1 MHDLRLLTVLR
12 EVALRGSFSAAA
24 EALAY
29 TQPAVSQQIA
39 RLEKQVGVKLIE
51 REPRGIRLTPA
62 GEVLVRHTERILAQL
77 AAADEELQ
85 EVAAMARGRLR
96 IGSFATAAGTIVP
109 RAVAA
114 FRRLRP
120 AIEVDIALLDPHE
133 SIPALRHGDIEI
145 AITEEG
151 GFDSEADTTGL
162 QVEHLLDDHMWV
174 SLPADHPLATR
185 HAIELADLREEDWMF
200 ACLSGTCADSN
211 VVLRA
216 CQDAGFQPRIA
227 YQSDDYFAIQGLVAS
242 GMGVAL
248 IPGLGLAS
256 TREDVAVR
264 RVKGRPPYRRVAAI
278 TAGDLDRRRDPDDA
292 RVPARRRRGL
302 RRVRARR
309 GRLSR
314 DVGPEGPVVAA
325 RVAGLEVARPVV
337 LVEEVGHLG
346 AGLAGTRVDGL
357 DVGRPDVDRRA
368 GGAQVLGRRAL
379 EVVAAAPEHDHRVA
393 EPQLGVRDR
402 AVGVLVA
409 LGRFEAERLEPGD
422 RRGGVVV
429 AECGIAGHA
438 AQARPGSAPRL
449 ERL

>member
-77 AAADEELQ
+77 AAADEELLD
-85 EVAAMARGRLR
+85 VAAQARGRLR

-120 AIEVDIALLDPHE
+120 AVEVEIALLDPHE
-133 SIPALRHGDIEI
+133 SIPAVRRGDIEI

-151 GFDSEADTTGL
+151 GFSGDADTDGL
-162 QVEHLLDDHMWV
+162 EIEHLLDDHMWV

-185 HAIELADLREEDWMF
+185 HAIELSELRDEEWMF
-200 ACLSGTCADSN
+200 ACLTGTCADSN

-264 RVKGRPPYRRVAAI
+264 PVKGRPPYRRVSAI
-278 TAGDLDRRRDPDDA
+278 TAGEA
-292 RVPARRRRGL
+292 
-302 RRVRARR
+302 
-309 GRLSR
+309 
-314 DVGPEGPVVAA
+314 
-325 RVAGLEVARPVV
+325 
-337 LVEEVGHLG
+337 
-346 AGLAGTRVDGL
+346 
-357 DVGRPDVDRRA
+357 A
-368 GGAQVLGRRAL
+368 GGAIPTMLECLRDAGAL
-379 EVVAAAPEHDHRVA
+379 YAESGLAAAA
-393 EPQLGVRDR
+393 
-402 AVGVLVA
+402 
-409 LGRFEAERLEPGD
+409 
-422 RRGGVVV
+422 
-429 AECGIAGHA
+429 
-438 AQARPGSAPRL
+438 
-449 ERL
+449 

>member
-77 AAADEELQ
+77 AAADEELLD
-85 EVAAMARGRLR
+85 VAAQARGRLR

-120 AIEVDIALLDPHE
+120 AVEVEIALLDPHE
-133 SIPALRHGDIEI
+133 SIPAVRRGDIEI

-151 GFDSEADTTGL
+151 GFSGDADTDGL
-162 QVEHLLDDHMWV
+162 EIEHLLDDHMWV

-185 HAIELADLREEDWMF
+185 HAIELSELRDEEWMF
-200 ACLSGTCADSN
+200 ACLTGTCADSN

-256 TREDVAVR
+256 TRDDVAVR
-264 RVKGRPPYRRVAAI
+264 PVKGRPPYRRVAAV
-278 TAGDLDRRRDPDDA
+278 TAGEA
-292 RVPARRRRGL
+292 
-302 RRVRARR
+302 
-309 GRLSR
+309 
-314 DVGPEGPVVAA
+314 
-325 RVAGLEVARPVV
+325 
-337 LVEEVGHLG
+337 
-346 AGLAGTRVDGL
+346 
-357 DVGRPDVDRRA
+357 A
-368 GGAQVLGRRAL
+368 GGAIPTMLECLRDAGAL
-379 EVVAAAPEHDHRVA
+379 YAESGLAAAA
-393 EPQLGVRDR
+393 
-402 AVGVLVA
+402 
-409 LGRFEAERLEPGD
+409 
-422 RRGGVVV
+422 
-429 AECGIAGHA
+429 
-438 AQARPGSAPRL
+438 
-449 ERL
+449 

>member
-1 MHDLRLLTVLR
+1 MHDLRLLSVLR

-85 EVAAMARGRLR
+85 EVATQARGRLR

-120 AIEVDIALLDPHE
+120 AIEVDISLLDPHE
-133 SIPALRHGDIEI
+133 SIPALRRGDIEI

-151 GFDSEADTTGL
+151 GFAGEVDTGGL
-162 QVEHLLDDHMWV
+162 EVEHLLDDHMWV

-185 HAIELADLREEDWMF
+185 HAVELAELRDEDWMF

-264 RVKGRPPYRRVAAI
+264 PVKGRPPYRRVAAI
-278 TAGDLDRRRDPDDA
+278 TAGEA
-292 RVPARRRRGL
+292 
-302 RRVRARR
+302 
-309 GRLSR
+309 
-314 DVGPEGPVVAA
+314 
-325 RVAGLEVARPVV
+325 
-337 LVEEVGHLG
+337 
-346 AGLAGTRVDGL
+346 
-357 DVGRPDVDRRA
+357 A
-368 GGAQVLGRRAL
+368 GGAIPTML
-379 EVVAAAPEHDHRVA
+379 ECLRDAGSVYAESGLAAAA
-393 EPQLGVRDR
+393 
-402 AVGVLVA
+402 
-409 LGRFEAERLEPGD
+409 
-422 RRGGVVV
+422 
-429 AECGIAGHA
+429 
-438 AQARPGSAPRL
+438 
-449 ERL
+449 

>member
-1 MHDLRLLTVLR
+1 MHDLRLLSVLR

-85 EVAAMARGRLR
+85 EVATQARGRLR

-120 AIEVDIALLDPHE
+120 AIEVDISLLDPHE
-133 SIPALRHGDIEI
+133 SIPALRRGDIEI

-151 GFDSEADTTGL
+151 GFDSEVDTSGL
-162 QVEHLLDDHMWV
+162 EVEHLLDDHMWV

-185 HAIELADLREEDWMF
+185 HAVELADLRDEDWMF

-264 RVKGRPPYRRVAAI
+264 PVKGRPPYRRVAAI
-278 TAGDLDRRRDPDDA
+278 TAGEA
-292 RVPARRRRGL
+292 
-302 RRVRARR
+302 
-309 GRLSR
+309 
-314 DVGPEGPVVAA
+314 
-325 RVAGLEVARPVV
+325 
-337 LVEEVGHLG
+337 
-346 AGLAGTRVDGL
+346 
-357 DVGRPDVDRRA
+357 A
-368 GGAQVLGRRAL
+368 GGAIPTML
-379 EVVAAAPEHDHRVA
+379 ECLRDAGSVYAESGLAAAA
-393 EPQLGVRDR
+393 
-402 AVGVLVA
+402 
-409 LGRFEAERLEPGD
+409 
-422 RRGGVVV
+422 
-429 AECGIAGHA
+429 
-438 AQARPGSAPRL
+438 
-449 ERL
+449 

>member
-24 EALAY
+24 ESLSY

-62 GEVLVRHTERILAQL
+62 GEVLVRHTERIMAQL
-77 AAADEELQ
+77 AAADEELL
-85 EVAAMARGRLR
+85 EVAAQARGRLR
-96 IGSFATAAGTIVP
+96 VGSFATAAGTIVP

-120 AIEVDIALLDPHE
+120 AVEVDISLLDPHE
-133 SIPALRHGDIEI
+133 SIPALRRGDIEI

-151 GFDSEADTTGL
+151 GFDGEVDTTGL
-162 QVEHLLDDHMWV
+162 EIEHLLDDHMWV

-185 HAIELADLREEDWMF
+185 RAIELADLRDEDWMF

-216 CQDAGFQPRIA
+216 CQDAGFMPRIA

-256 TREDVAVR
+256 TRDDVAVR
-264 RVKGRPPYRRVAAI
+264 PVKGRPPYRRVAAL
-278 TAGDLDRRRDPDDA
+278 TAGE
-292 RVPARRRRGL
+292 
-302 RRVRARR
+302 
-309 GRLSR
+309 S
-314 DVGPEGPVVAA
+314 
-325 RVAGLEVARPVV
+325 
-337 LVEEVGHLG
+337 
-346 AGLAGTRVDGL
+346 
-357 DVGRPDVDRRA
+357 A
-368 GGAQVLGRRAL
+368 GGAIPTML
-379 EVVAAAPEHDHRVA
+379 ECLRDAASIYAESGLAAAA
-393 EPQLGVRDR
+393 
-402 AVGVLVA
+402 
-409 LGRFEAERLEPGD
+409 
-422 RRGGVVV
+422 
-429 AECGIAGHA
+429 
-438 AQARPGSAPRL
+438 
-449 ERL
+449 

>member
-1 MHDLRLLTVLR
+1 MHDLRLLSVLR

-24 EALAY
+24 EALSY

-62 GEVLVRHTERILAQL
+62 GEVLVRHTERVMAQL

-114 FRRLRP
+114 FRDLRP
-120 AIEVDIALLDPHE
+120 AIEVDISLLEPED
-133 SIPALRHGDIEI
+133 SVPAVRRGDIEI

-151 GFDSEADTTGL
+151 GFSGDADTTGL
-162 QVEHLLDDHMWV
+162 EVEHLLDDHMWV

-185 HAIELADLREEDWMF
+185 HAIELAELRDEDWMF
-200 ACLSGTCADSN
+200 ACLTGTCADSN

-216 CQDAGFQPRIA
+216 CREAGFQPRIA

-256 TREDVAVR
+256 TRDDVAVR
-264 RVKGRPPYRRVAAI
+264 PVKGRPPYRRVAAI
-278 TAGDLDRRRDPDDA
+278 TAGAATGGAIPTMLECLRD
-292 RVPARRRRGL
+292 
-302 RRVRARR
+302 
-309 GRLSR
+309 
-314 DVGPEGPVVAA
+314 
-325 RVAGLEVARPVV
+325 AGAVYAES
-337 LVEEVGHLG
+337 
-346 AGLAGTRVDGL
+346 GLA
-357 DVGRPDVDRRA
+357 
-368 GGAQVLGRRAL
+368 
-379 EVVAAAPEHDHRVA
+379 AAA
-393 EPQLGVRDR
+393 
-402 AVGVLVA
+402 
-409 LGRFEAERLEPGD
+409 
-422 RRGGVVV
+422 
-429 AECGIAGHA
+429 
-438 AQARPGSAPRL
+438 
-449 ERL
+449 